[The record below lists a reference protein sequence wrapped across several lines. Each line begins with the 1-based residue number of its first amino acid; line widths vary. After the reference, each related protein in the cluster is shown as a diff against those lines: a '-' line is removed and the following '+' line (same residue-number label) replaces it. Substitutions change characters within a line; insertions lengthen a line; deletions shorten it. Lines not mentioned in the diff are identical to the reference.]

1 MKSIESRINKIEE
14 ELFPTP
20 QRPVTVI
27 LNIRRSGGK
36 TGEARNQIIE
46 FTYRRDRRTGR
57 VSKTVHRY
65 DGETG

>member
-27 LNIRRSGGK
+27 LDIRKTGGEH
-36 TGEARNQIIE
+36 GEARNQIIE
-46 FTYRRDRRTGR
+46 FTYRRGRTGT

-65 DGETG
+65 DRETG